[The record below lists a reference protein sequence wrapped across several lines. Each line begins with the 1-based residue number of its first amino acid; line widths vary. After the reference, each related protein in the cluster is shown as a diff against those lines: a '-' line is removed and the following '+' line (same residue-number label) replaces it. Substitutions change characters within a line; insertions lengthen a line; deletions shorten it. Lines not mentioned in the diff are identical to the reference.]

1 MFCAEHESSGY
12 ISENTGLLL
21 VAGLRWAVLY
31 RQHPDAAGYS
41 QKCSG
46 PQRDLQVGYKNLKPQ
61 LGAYLSHLVPS

>member
-21 VAGLRWAVLY
+21 LAGLRWAVLY
-31 RQHPDAAGYS
+31 CQHPDAAGYS

-46 PQRDLQVGYKNLKPQ
+46 PQRGPQ
-61 LGAYLSHLVPS
+61 SRI

>member
-12 ISENTGLLL
+12 ISENTDLLL